1 MKSRTTKERA
11 GLAGGMLAALLLA
24 GQASAVPINITGFA
38 YGSQVVDIDAPVNQN
53 VNAGAFSALINNAAP
68 SVLAWCADLF
78 TNISIPNTYQ
88 YTPAGPLPA
97 FPNANALANLGAL
110 ASNALSLV
118 NNADTS
124 AAFQLAVW
132 EILYESSP
140 SAVNSGAGFKVGNN
154 PSSVGIANGWLA
166 QLGTWNN
173 TLNYTVDFYG
183 KVPGVKATQDLIV
196 FRRVPVPEPGSF
208 ALMLLGSAGAGLLVL
223 RRRRT

>member
-1 MKSRTTKERA
+1 MKSITTKERA
-11 GLAGGMLAALLLA
+11 GLAGGILAALLLA
-24 GQASAVPINITGFA
+24 GPASAVPINITGFA
-38 YGSQVVDIDAPVNQN
+38 YGSQVVDLDAPVNQN
-53 VNAGAFSALINNAAP
+53 VNAGGFSALINNAAP

-78 TNISIPNTYQ
+78 TNISVPNTYQ

-110 ASNALSLV
+110 ASNALGLV
-118 NNADTS
+118 NNAATS

-132 EILYESSP
+132 EILYESTP
-140 SAVNSGAGFKVGNN
+140 SVVGSGAFKVGNN

-166 QLGTWNN
+166 QLGTWTNSQ
-173 TLNYTVDFYG
+173 NYTVDFYG

-208 ALMLLGSAGAGLLVL
+208 ALMLVGSAGAGLLVL